1 MTKHQQYLAF
11 DGRLLLLGCGAI
23 GRGVLPLLL
32 RHIAMRP
39 EQITILRANPG
50 DDALACAYG
59 VTQKVAPL
67 TRDNFASLLAQH
79 VGAGDF
85 VLNLSVNVS
94 SLALIEHCQ
103 QHGVLYLDACLEP
116 WGGGHF
122 DTTLSPA
129 QRSNYAFRE
138 AALALRQRFG
148 AGPTAVINHGANPGL
163 VSHFVKQA
171 LLNLATDGGM
181 PAEPPLE
188 RTGWAQLA
196 HALNVK
202 VIHVAERDSQRGA
215 THKQRGEF
223 VNTWS
228 SEAFVDESCQPA
240 ELGWGSHERLWPEEG
255 RRYGFGCEC
264 AIYLERP
271 GASVRV
277 RSWTPGEGP
286 YHGFLISHGESIALA
301 DYLSLHDGDTLLY
314 RPTVHYAYHPCDDA
328 VLSLHE
334 LAGKNWCMQ
343 PRQRL
348 LMDDIVDGI
357 DELGVLLMGHARE
370 TYWYGSQLSTAEAR
384 GLAPHNSATT
394 LQVTA
399 GVLAGVVWALR
410 HPAQGIVEPEE
421 MDFRE
426 VLDCARPYLGPL
438 VGAYSDWTPLH
449 GRGRLFTE
457 VVDGKDPWQFRNFR
471 VS

>member
-1 MTKHQQYLAF
+1 MAQYPQHVQF
-11 DGRLLLLGCGAI
+11 GGRLLLIGFGAI

-32 RHIAMRP
+32 RHIDLRP
-39 EQITILRANPG
+39 EQITILRATAK
-50 DDALACAYG
+50 DEALARAYG

-67 TRDNFASLLAQH
+67 TRDNFACLLAQH

-85 VLNLSVNVS
+85 VLNLSINVS
-94 SLALIEHCQ
+94 SLALIEYCQ

-116 WGGGHF
+116 WAGGHF
-122 DTTLSPA
+122 DTALSPA

-171 LLNLATDGGM
+171 LVNLATDGGM
-181 PAEPPLE
+181 SVAPQE
-188 RTGWAQLA
+188 RRGWAQLA
-196 HALNVK
+196 RELNVR
-202 VIHVAERDSQRGA
+202 VIHVAERDTQLGA
-215 THKQRGEF
+215 TPKQRGEF

-240 ELGWGSHERLWPEEG
+240 ELGWGSHERHWPEG
-255 RRYGFGCEC
+255 ARRYGFGRDC
-264 AIYLERP
+264 AIYLDRP

-277 RSWTPGEGP
+277 RSWTPGEGS
-286 YHGFLISHGESIALA
+286 YHGFLISHGESISLA
-301 DYLSLHDGDTLLY
+301 DYLSLHQDGALLY

-348 LMDDIVDGI
+348 LMDDIVAGS
-357 DELGVLLMGHARE
+357 DELGVLLMGHAGGA
-370 TYWYGSQLSTAEAR
+370 YWYGSQLSTAEAR
-384 GLAPHNSATT
+384 RLVPHNSATT

-426 VLDCARPYLGPL
+426 VLDCARTYLGPL
-438 VGAYSDWTPLH
+438 LGVYSEWTPLR
-449 GRGRLFTE
+449 GRGRLFAE
-457 VVDGKDPWQFRNFR
+457 AVDGEDPWQFRNFR